1 LADHLDEAVG
11 QLRVELDEWREADA
25 ELEAL
30 QTSAARVQGLVLDN
44 IDGLSSLAASL
55 STVVELLDGQIDTTT
70 TNGVCWG
77 TRSTLVAAMSHFL
90 ELKSELQLLGSGCN
104 VDLTED
110 QADALWTR
118 VRMAS
123 DSLAQGS
130 SRGGSLCH

>member
-1 LADHLDEAVG
+1 
-11 QLRVELDEWREADA
+11 VELDEWREADA

-55 STVVELLDGQIDTTT
+55 SMVVELLEGQIDTTT

-77 TRSTLVAAMSHFL
+77 TRSALVAAMSHFL

-104 VDLTED
+104 ADLTED
-110 QADALWTR
+110 QADALWTW

>member
-1 LADHLDEAVG
+1 
-11 QLRVELDEWREADA
+11 VELDEWREADA

-55 STVVELLDGQIDTTT
+55 SMVVELLDGQIDTTT

-123 DSLAQGS
+123 DSLPPVASGRPPHHLFVS
-130 SRGGSLCH
+130 YFLWASRWL

>member
-55 STVVELLDGQIDTTT
+55 SMVVELLDGQIDTTT

>member
-1 LADHLDEAVG
+1 
-11 QLRVELDEWREADA
+11 VELDEWRGADA

-55 STVVELLDGQIDTTT
+55 SMVVELLDGQIDTTT

>member
-1 LADHLDEAVG
+1 LADHLDEAVR

-55 STVVELLDGQIDTTT
+55 SMVVELLDGQIDTTT

>member
-1 LADHLDEAVG
+1 
-11 QLRVELDEWREADA
+11 VELDEWREADA

-55 STVVELLDGQIDTTT
+55 SMVVELLDGQIDTTT

-123 DSLAQGS
+123 DSLARGS